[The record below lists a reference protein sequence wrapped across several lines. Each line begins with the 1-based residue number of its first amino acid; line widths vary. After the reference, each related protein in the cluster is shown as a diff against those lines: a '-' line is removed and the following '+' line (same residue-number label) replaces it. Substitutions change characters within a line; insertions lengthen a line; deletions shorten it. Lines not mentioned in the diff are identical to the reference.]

1 MAAPGGVEAAPVQ
14 RESAPARR
22 RRRRPLAV
30 TVLVL
35 GLVAVSLM
43 LLDLQGSATG
53 YLRQAGMAV
62 GGPLQS
68 WADSALGAVPDLAAQ
83 RQNPEQ
89 LQQELAAAQ
98 RREAE
103 LLLRV
108 DQQAEQLARRDSPAP
123 EQLATVM
130 APVVAAGPAY
140 SRTRITVGAGRNDG
154 VQPDTAVLSGGA
166 LVGRVTEVSRSTATV
181 QLINDADSRVAVRV
195 RDSRELALV
204 SGASQGTELQL
215 ELFDPLVQIK
225 PDQRLVTVGSPG
237 GRPFPPGLAVGSVGA
252 VTGDPGSL
260 DRSITVTPAVDLTS
274 LDEVNILLADGDGAQ
289 QIREA
294 Q

>member
-35 GLVAVSLM
+35 GLVAMSLM

-68 WADSALGAVPDLAAQ
+68 WADSALGTVPDLAAQ

-103 LLLRV
+103 LLLRL
-108 DQQAEQLARRDSPAP
+108 DQQEEQLARRDSPAP
-123 EQLATVM
+123 EKLATVT
-130 APVVAAGPAY
+130 AAVVAAGPAY

-154 VQPDTAVLSGGA
+154 VFPDTAVLSGGA

-204 SGASQGTELQL
+204 SGASQATQLQL

>member
-1 MAAPGGVEAAPVQ
+1 MAAPGGVEAAAVQ
-14 RESAPARR
+14 RESAPVRR

-62 GGPLQS
+62 GGPLQR

-103 LLLRV
+103 LLLRL
-108 DQQAEQLARRDSPAP
+108 DQQEEQLARRDSPAP
-123 EQLATVM
+123 EQLATVT
-130 APVVAAGPAY
+130 AAVVAAGPAY

-154 VQPDTAVLSGGA
+154 VVADTAVLSGGA

-181 QLINDADSRVAVRV
+181 QLINDADSQVAVRV

-204 SGASQGTELQL
+204 SGASQGSELQL

-237 GRPFPPGLAVGSVGA
+237 GRPFPPGLAVGSVGS

-260 DRSITVTPAVDLTS
+260 DRNITITPAVDLTS